1 MRKIY
6 VAFLLMVFAA
16 FGLQAQTTLFEDN
29 FDSYTVGGQ
38 LADQGGD
45 PWTTWSDTPG
55 SAEDPVISDAQS
67 VSPSNSVNILA
78 GNDCVLL
85 LGDKTEGR
93 YKITFQIYIPDGKI
107 AYYNVLQAFAG
118 ADSEWGTQVFFDT
131 DGYGHID
138 AGAESAAT
146 FDYNYDE
153 WILIENYID
162 LDNDWAEVFVAG
174 EYLVGWQWTLGTF
187 GTPGPLQL
195 GAVNIYAWDE
205 TGTPDYFIDDMLYE
219 AMPLLDPPSNLT
231 ATVDG
236 NMVDLEWDA
245 PTRALDSYYVYR
257 NNLLLGTTEET
268 TFSDEI
274 AFPGDYTYAV
284 KAYYI
289 PNGLSDFSNE
299 VDVMVEG
306 GVERAKVLLEIATG
320 TWCFYCPGSAM
331 GADDLYEGD
340 FDVAVIEFHIG
351 DTWENVYAGDRD
363 AYYGVSGYPTA
374 FFDGIVDVVGGSNTE
389 SMFDTYFPVYQTRMG
404 IPSLYDLEV
413 DVIYNRGSYSF
424 TVDVMLEQLWTYSST
439 DMVLQLALTESHL
452 PEVWYDLDEVNFVLR
467 EMYPD
472 AAGTTV
478 TLADIGDT
486 EEFNF
491 EIEVPDTYD
500 IENCQLVVYLQ
511 DNDTKEVMNSDM
523 VKLGQ
528 VVDIAEVGET
538 YSAMYPNPATDR
550 LTIESESTIKTISIF
565 NLAGQKVYE
574 IAMDQEKVDLNIDFL
589 ETGIYM
595 VRLETEIG
603 TKVEKLNVR

>member
-245 PTRALDSYYVYR
+245 PTRSLDSYYVYR